1 MVQGDLR
8 YFEPG
13 RQVSV
18 RVVADTDGNVPER
31 GDPVQLVGEDEGH
44 TEVQALA
51 DDGEG
56 IGALQRGG
64 GDDYDDDETADLEE
78 GDVLG
83 SGTVLVTGPVDW
95 YNETDGEDLSVDDL
109 VVLTSDGV
117 RAYDDDPGDDTPLDL
132 FGRVFATGTRASAE
146 TAEKVAV
153 LRYK

>member
-13 RQVSV
+13 RQVPV
-18 RVVADTDGNVPER
+18 RVVADAAGEVPER
-31 GDPVQLVGEDEGH
+31 GDPVQLAGESGGH

-51 DDGEG
+51 ADGEG

-64 GDDYDDDETADLEE
+64 GDDYDDADLEGLEE
-78 GDVLG
+78 GDELG

-95 YNETDGEDLSVDDL
+95 YEESDDEDLSVGDL
-109 VVLTSDGV
+109 VVLTGDGV
-117 RAYDDDPGDDTPLDL
+117 REFDDDPGDDTPLDL
-132 FGRVFATGTRASAE
+132 FGRVFATGTRASAN